1 MKPLPRVEA
10 VPLFPEE
17 RAALLD
23 LLRSLTPEQWVLPTV
38 CEGWSVKDIAAH
50 LVADDL
56 GRLSHERDGFSAGRF
71 EPAGAETFEAKL
83 LAFINHQ
90 NETWVEA
97 THRLSPRIVIDL
109 LDWSGRE
116 TQAYFELLD
125 PDAPGLG
132 VSWAGET
139 ESANWFD
146 LAREYSE
153 RWHHQAQIREA
164 AGAPMLYEQ
173 RLYAPVIATMVR
185 GIPHTLRSLDASEGT
200 HVRLVVT
207 GLGTS
212 EWSIVRESGKWY
224 LTTLP
229 WQSQSN
235 SGSSSIRVSI
245 GEEPTNEEQKHQ
257 DFDAFVALD
266 PDTAWRVFT
275 KAISYEDAR
284 QRALVVGDEQLAE
297 RVLRTV
303 SIVA

>member
-1 MKPLPRVEA
+1 LKPLPRVDA

-17 RAALLD
+17 RAALLE
-23 LLRSLTPEQWVLPTV
+23 LLRSLTPEQWALPTV

-71 EPAGAETFEAKL
+71 EPTGAETFEAEL
-83 LAFINHQ
+83 LAFINRQ

-97 THRLSPRIVIDL
+97 AHRLSPRLVIGL

-116 TQAYFELLD
+116 TQAYFESLD

-164 AGAPMLYEQ
+164 AGAPMLYEP
-173 RLYAPVIATMVR
+173 RIFAPLLATLIR
-185 GIPHTLRSLDASEGT
+185 GVPHTLRS
-200 HVRLVVT
+200 
-207 GLGTS
+207 
-212 EWSIVRESGKWY
+212 
-224 LTTLP
+224 
-229 WQSQSN
+229 
-235 SGSSSIRVSI
+235 
-245 GEEPTNEEQKHQ
+245 
-257 DFDAFVALD
+257 FDAPDGVHVIIRISGAAGGAWSLVRDGDAWRLAQLLEAKADAEVELD
-266 PDTAWRVFT
+266 GDTAWRVFT
-275 KAISYEDAR
+275 KNISPAAAGKR
-284 QRALVVGDEQLAE
+284 VPISGDEQLAE